1 MATHIGR
8 DGIIKVGGTV
18 AKNDG
23 TVVGELRSFS
33 IEETGD
39 TVEYSSMSSGGARV
53 FLSTLTSFTGS
64 ADVYWDEGNA
74 GQTLLAVGS
83 SILIKFFPEGDTP
96 AAGAVPADIYYEGN
110 AIITGVSRSASFDGM
125 IEASIT
131 LQGNGALSA
140 LPAVAP

>member
-53 FLSTLTSFTGS
+53 FLPTLTSFTGS
-64 ADVYWDEGNA
+64 ADVFWDETNA

-96 AAGAVPADIYYEGN
+96 LGPDPADIYYEGN

-125 IEASIT
+125 VEASIT
-131 LQGNGALSA
+131 LQGTGTLSA